1 MRNVS
6 TGAGQDNGK
15 NVESVTNW
23 LLQRIIPLTHNRARA
38 CPVRLPAILGSSHG
52 NPHRIAS
59 DREARF
65 QARSGFFK
73 ESTHQIAC
81 PVSKNVPRIDATT
94 GRILGARSEGTG
106 LAKAV
111 GKSAG
116 VESAFREMVRRRAT
130 QSFGELSR
138 SSS

>member
-6 TGAGQDNGK
+6 TGAGSDNGK

-23 LLQRIIPLTHNRARA
+23 FAQRIIPLNAQPRHA
-38 CPVRLPAILGSSHG
+38 CPARLPAILGSSHG
-52 NPHRIAS
+52 NQHRIAF
-59 DREARF
+59 DREACL
-65 QARSGFFK
+65 QARQRLFK
-73 ESTHQIAC
+73 ERMHQIAR

-94 GRILGARSEGTG
+94 GRILGARGEGTG

-111 GKSAG
+111 EKSTR